1 MPLCADSKLYYEKYR
16 PYSLIDGEL
25 ATTTESED
33 SSALDQQTSDAEQLM
48 FTDDSKYEDIS
59 SFVVLFS
66 LFIFQFLCLFY
77 YQTCT
82 HSTQ

>member
-1 MPLCADSKLYYEKYR
+1 VPLCADSKLYYEKYR

-66 LFIFQFLCLFY
+66 LFIFVFVLLSDSYAQY
-77 YQTCT
+77 TIK
-82 HSTQ
+82 